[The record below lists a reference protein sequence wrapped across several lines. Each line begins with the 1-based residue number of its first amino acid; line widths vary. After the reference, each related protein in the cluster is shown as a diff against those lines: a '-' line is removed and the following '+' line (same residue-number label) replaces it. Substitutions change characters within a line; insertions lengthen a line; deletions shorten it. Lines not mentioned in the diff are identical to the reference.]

1 MSLLTVIALYMSLNN
16 NDLDYTCTCAWDVF
30 QVMLLVG
37 KDKGKIGVVKDIVA
51 ERNWVFVE
59 NLNCVKRFLLRR
71 HHLYTTNETILLQQR
86 FVFRCTRRNRR

>member
-1 MSLLTVIALYMSLNN
+1 MFL
-16 NDLDYTCTCAWDVF
+16 DVF

-59 NLNCVKRFLLRR
+59 NLNCVRTFVFRR
-71 HHLYTTNETILLQQR
+71 NHLYTTNEKIPLQQR
-86 FVFRCTRRNRR
+86 FVFRCTRQNRR